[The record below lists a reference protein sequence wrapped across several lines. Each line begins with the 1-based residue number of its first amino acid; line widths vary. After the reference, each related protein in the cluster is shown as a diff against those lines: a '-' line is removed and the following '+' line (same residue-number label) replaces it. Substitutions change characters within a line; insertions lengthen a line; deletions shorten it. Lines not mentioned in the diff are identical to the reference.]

1 MKSICIKATGFRR
14 IIVALLAIMICIMPY
29 AVSSADGTPAFVD
42 DAGLC
47 SEDEVQEI
55 NTRLDGL
62 CDKYNMKFAIVTVDD
77 MGYKS
82 PMVFSDDYYDEHF
95 INEYPDGVVFMVCM
109 GTRDMYLSTAGYG
122 ITAFTDAGI
131 SALNDRVAEYLSA
144 GDYYEAFDE
153 FVSLADDYVTKA
165 LEGNPYDVDNL
176 PKEPFDF
183 FGSLIIALVVGLLF
197 GIVYVCNLKSKLK
210 SVGYSKSATSYVA
223 PGSFKLA
230 DSRDIYLYS
239 TVSKTARPKDTGS
252 SSGYRGGSSTHRSS
266 SGHSHGGGGR
276 KF

>member
-14 IIVALLAIMICIMPY
+14 IIVALLAIMICIIPY

-144 GDYYEAFDE
+144 GDYYEAFE
-153 FVSLADDYVTKA
+153 
-165 LEGNPYDVDNL
+165 
-176 PKEPFDF
+176 
-183 FGSLIIALVVGLLF
+183 
-197 GIVYVCNLKSKLK
+197 
-210 SVGYSKSATSYVA
+210 
-223 PGSFKLA
+223 
-230 DSRDIYLYS
+230 
-239 TVSKTARPKDTGS
+239 
-252 SSGYRGGSSTHRSS
+252 YRACCA
-266 SGHSHGGGGR
+266 
-276 KF
+276 